1 MPGHV
6 SRRDRRQ
13 LSDPLGAHQKLT
25 DELARVQGETETV
38 QQLAQR
44 IAREVDAA
52 RAALKIPKP

>member
-1 MPGHV
+1 MPADEIDV
-6 SRRDRRQ
+6 NLATRLERIK
-13 LSDPLGAHQKLT
+13 KLT